1 MFENYKYLSGT
12 YTLLYKKLNCYK
24 LLFKSSAIENS
35 EELTEKAPGY
45 TGYSRKNWIRSLGPG
60 IIVAALVFG
69 PSKITIISIL
79 GANYNYSM
87 LWIVVIAIFFMIIF
101 TSMSARIGIATQ
113 KSLLT
118 TISEKWGK
126 AAGVFIG
133 IGIFLVTASFQA
145 GNSIGIG
152 ISLAEATH
160 TAQAPW
166 IILFNAIAIG
176 LLFFRAFYKVL
187 EKIMIGLVFL
197 MLFAF
202 VTTLI
207 LSKPRISDII
217 TGLIPSIPPGS
228 MLLVIAFMASCFSI
242 VGACYQSYLVQ
253 ERLRIHPDVPQ
264 TGKESVAGMC
274 ILGLMSAILLIC
286 CATVLHP
293 KGIAINSATDM
304 AKALEPAFGKY
315 ASYLFLAGLFGAS
328 FSALIGNA
336 TLGGTLTG
344 DALGY
349 GGKLSSKTTR
359 FLIAVVMLIGAT
371 IAIIFGKLPL
381 QLIIIA
387 QTVTIFIVPF
397 IGIALYLV
405 ANDKKLMGVYS
416 NKIFNNIFGGIGLL
430 VMIFLALSNIK
441 VLFFK

>member
-1 MFENYKYLSGT
+1 LNKLKPDYTQIALTETSEDKYADRLSGST
-12 YTLLYKKLNCYK
+12 WKTWLQ
-24 LLFKSSAIENS
+24 
-35 EELTEKAPGY
+35 
-45 TGYSRKNWIRSLGPG
+45 SLGPG
-60 IIVAALVFG
+60 IIIAALVFG
-69 PSKITIISIL
+69 PSKITVISIL
-79 GANYNYSM
+79 GAKYNYSM
-87 LWIVVIAIFFMIIF
+87 LWIVVVAIFFMTIF
-101 TSMSARIGIATQ
+101 TTMSARIGIATK
-113 KSLLT
+113 KSLLAN
-118 TISEKWGK
+118 ISEKWGK
-126 AAGVFIG
+126 AAAIFTGL
-133 IGIFLVTASFQA
+133 GIFLVTASFQA

-152 ISLAEATH
+152 ISLAEPTH
-160 TAQAPW
+160 TSQVPW
-166 IILFNAIAIG
+166 IILFNGIAIG

-202 VTTLI
+202 ITTLI
-207 LSKPRISDII
+207 LSRPKVSDII
-217 TGLIPSIPPGS
+217 TGFIPSIPAGS
-228 MLLVIAFMASCFSI
+228 MVLVIAFMASCFSI

-253 ERLRIHPDVPQ
+253 ERIRIRPDVPQ
-264 TGKESVAGMC
+264 TGRESVVGIC

-315 ASYLFLAGLFGAS
+315 ASYLFLSGLFGAS

-349 GGKLSSKTTR
+349 GGKLSSKMIR
-359 FLIAVVMLIGAT
+359 FLIAIVMLIGAA

-387 QTVTIFIVPF
+387 QAVTIFIVPF

-405 ANDKKLMGVYS
+405 ANDRKLMGVYS
-416 NKIFNNIFGGIGLL
+416 NKTFSRIAGGIGLL